1 MWKLTLCCNVLLLFI
16 CWILSLI
23 TITPA
28 HNLLVVYSETVVE
41 LPILTDLA
49 IRYRPLTVCVP
60 LVWAI
65 LTILLVRRLVNCPEA
80 KRNGWI
86 ALHLSCSLVLGL
98 GMFTVFILAGILPV
112 LKIGASLG

>member
-1 MWKLTLCCNVLLLFI
+1 MWKLTLCCNVLLLFV

-23 TITPA
+23 AITPA
-28 HNLLVVYSETVVE
+28 HNLLVVYSGAIVE

-49 IRYRPLTVCVP
+49 IRYRSLSVCIP
-60 LVWAI
+60 LVW
-65 LTILLVRRLVNCPEA
+65 TILAIFFVRRLMGCPEA

-86 ALHLSCSLVLGL
+86 ALHLSCSLILGL
-98 GMFTVFILAGILPV
+98 SMFTVFIFAGILPV